1 MSCRFC
7 RVALCCASLCSD
19 MFGVVMLCR
28 VVLCCIAL
36 CYIMSWVVV
45 LHCVMFDCV
54 RVCCV
59 AKSLGCGFAF
69 VPVAHKYLYMF
80 LWSERRPGQTLIH
93 KRFCEMASFDKV
105 FKRQTEAPDR
115 GWLGF
120 LINPTTEWYWRC
132 LLQPRLYQTGA
143 VVALFF
149 SVILTWS
156 EVS

>member
-7 RVALCCASLCSD
+7 RVVLCCASLRSD
-19 MFGVVMLCR
+19 MFGVVLLCR

-69 VPVAHKYLYMF
+69 VPVAHKYLYIF

-93 KRFCEMASFDKV
+93 KRFCEMAGFDN
-105 FKRQTEAPDR
+105 F
-115 GWLGF
+115 
-120 LINPTTEWYWRC
+120 
-132 LLQPRLYQTGA
+132 
-143 VVALFF
+143 
-149 SVILTWS
+149 
-156 EVS
+156 

>member
-19 MFGVVMLCR
+19 MFGVVLLCR

-69 VPVAHKYLYMF
+69 VPVAHKYLYIF

-93 KRFCEMASFDKV
+93 KRFCEMAGFASPSTPPPHCIQDASLTSKHAKTCFP
-105 FKRQTEAPDR
+105 ESLLAGASGAPSLHTSLPLHP
-115 GWLGF
+115 GCWSH
-120 LINPTTEWYWRC
+120 
-132 LLQPRLYQTGA
+132 LQAR
-143 VVALFF
+143 
-149 SVILTWS
+149 
-156 EVS
+156 